1 MDDISLLRK
10 LDRVTAPPDFE
21 QRVMTQLAR
30 RRAALPQARRA
41 QAFRYSLAGAAAA
54 LLVCFLVLNVFVLR
68 NGPGRVQMAG
78 RDATETVKATDI
90 VPITET
96 VNYRN
101 EVRDASSERR
111 TVYILEQVSNASNKY
126 TRY

>member
-1 MDDISLLRK
+1 MDDISLLKK

-68 NGPGRVQMAG
+68 NGPGRVQMAS
-78 RDATETVKATDI
+78 RDATEAVKATDI

-101 EVRDASSERR
+101 EVRDASSEPR
-111 TVYILEQVSNASNKY
+111 TVYILEQVSNASYKHI
-126 TRY
+126 RY

>member
-1 MDDISLLRK
+1 MDDISLLGK
-10 LDRVTAPPDFE
+10 LERVTAPPDFE
-21 QRVMTQLAR
+21 QRVMTQLAQ
-30 RRAALPQARRA
+30 RRAALPQTRRA

-68 NGPGRVQMAG
+68 NGAGRAQMAG
-78 RDATETVKATDI
+78 REVTEVMKAADI

-101 EVRDASSERR
+101 EVRDASSEPQ
-111 TVYILEQVSNASNKY
+111 TVYILEQVSYASNKY
-126 TRY
+126 IRY

>member
-10 LDRVTAPPDFE
+10 LDRVTAPQDFE

-41 QAFRYSLAGAAAA
+41 QAFRYSLAGVAAA

-78 RDATETVKATDI
+78 RDATEAVKASDF

-101 EVRDASSERR
+101 EVRDASSEPR
-111 TVYILEQVSNASNKY
+111 TVYILEQVSNVSYKHI
-126 TRY
+126 RY